1 MPNPK
6 KINISL
12 VISLVMIS
20 EWFQR
25 VGSSI
30 PRGFSRYFILELLKK
45 KAHTGKEIIDY
56 AVEQSNGIWKP
67 SPGLIYPLL
76 GRLLDEGLI
85 EESKDGRC
93 QLTKK
98 GLETAQDVDKIN
110 DIVKKQLDVLFRLG
124 NVGRFVALDLLE
136 KISTMGSIL
145 SSNITNMTDEETQ
158 KYRKFLQEELK
169 KIDKKNLKKKGKEI
183 KIE

>member
-1 MPNPK
+1 
-6 KINISL
+6 
-12 VISLVMIS
+12 MIS

-25 VGSSI
+25 VGSSV

-45 KAHTGKEIIDY
+45 KAHTGKEIINY

-85 EESKDGRC
+85 EESKDGRY

-98 GLETAQDVDKIN
+98 GAETAQDVDKVN
-110 DIVKKQLDVLFRLG
+110 EIVKKQLDVLFRLG
-124 NVGRFVALDLLE
+124 NVGRFVAIDVLE

-145 SSNITNMTDEETQ
+145 SSNFANMTEDETK
-158 KYRKFLQEELK
+158 KYKEFLELELK
-169 KIDKKNLKKKGKEI
+169 KIQNIDGKKKGKEI

>member
-1 MPNPK
+1 
-6 KINISL
+6 
-12 VISLVMIS
+12 MIS

-25 VGSSI
+25 VGSSV

-45 KAHTGKEIIDY
+45 KAHTGKEIINY

-85 EESKDGRC
+85 EESKDGRY

-98 GLETAQDVDKIN
+98 GAETAQDVDKVN
-110 DIVKKQLDVLFRLG
+110 EIVKKQLDVLFRLG
-124 NVGRFVALDLLE
+124 NVGRFVAIDVLE

-145 SSNITNMTDEETQ
+145 SSNFANMTEDETNQ
-158 KYRKFLQEELK
+158 
-169 KIDKKNLKKKGKEI
+169 KNL
-183 KIE
+183 

>member
-1 MPNPK
+1 
-6 KINISL
+6 
-12 VISLVMIS
+12 MIS

-25 VGSSI
+25 VGSSV
-30 PRGFSRYFILELLKK
+30 PRGFSRYFILELLKT

-85 EESKDGRC
+85 EEIEDGRY
-93 QLTKK
+93 QLTQK
-98 GLETAQDVDKIN
+98 GSETAQDVDKIN
-110 DIVKKQLDVLFRLG
+110 DIIKNQLDVLFRLG
-124 NVGRFVALDLLE
+124 NVGRFVAMDLLE
-136 KISTMGSIL
+136 KVSTIGSIL
-145 SSNITNMTDEETQ
+145 SSNVTSMTNEETQ
-158 KYRKFLQEELK
+158 KYRKFLQDELK
-169 KIDKKNLKKKGKEI
+169 KIDEKETKKKGKKI

>member
-1 MPNPK
+1 
-6 KINISL
+6 
-12 VISLVMIS
+12 MIS

-30 PRGFSRYFILELLKK
+30 PRGFSRYFVLELLKEK
-45 KAHTGKEIIDY
+45 TYTGKEIIDY

-76 GRLLDEGLI
+76 GRLLDENLI
-85 EESKDGRC
+85 EETKDGRY
-93 QLTKK
+93 QLTKE
-98 GLETAQDVDKIN
+98 GEETAKDVDKMN
-110 DIVKKQLDVLFRLG
+110 DIVKNQLEVLFRLG
-124 NVGRFVALDLLE
+124 NVGRFVALDILE
-136 KISTMGSIL
+136 KISSMGSIL

-158 KYRKFLQEELK
+158 KYKEFLQGELDKMNENKVVK
-169 KIDKKNLKKKGKEI
+169 KI

>member
-1 MPNPK
+1 
-6 KINISL
+6 
-12 VISLVMIS
+12 MIS

-45 KAHTGKEIIDY
+45 KERTGKEIIDY

-85 EESKDGRC
+85 DETKNGRYK
-93 QLTKK
+93 LTKK
-98 GLETAQDVDKIN
+98 GSDTAEDVDKIN
-110 DIVKKQLDVLFRLG
+110 DIVKKQLEVLFRLG

-145 SSNITNMTDEETQ
+145 SSNVANMTEEETQ
-158 KYRKFLQEELK
+158 KYKKFLQEELK
-169 KIDKKNLKKKGKEI
+169 KMDETSSKKKGKEI
-183 KIE
+183 EIE

>member
-1 MPNPK
+1 
-6 KINISL
+6 
-12 VISLVMIS
+12 MIS

-30 PRGFSRYFILELLKK
+30 PRGFSRYFILELLKEK
-45 KAHTGKEIIDY
+45 PYTGKEIINY

-85 EESKDGRC
+85 DEAVDGRY
-93 QLTKK
+93 QITKQ
-98 GLETAQDVDKIN
+98 GVETAQDVDKVN

-124 NVGRFVALDLLE
+124 NVGRFVVMDMLE
-136 KISTMGSIL
+136 KISAMGSIL
-145 SSNITNMTDEETQ
+145 SSNFANMTEEETK
-158 KYRKFLQEELK
+158 KYRDFLELELK
-169 KIDKKNLKKKGKEI
+169 KIQEKDLDKNGKKI
-183 KIE
+183 KID

>member
-1 MPNPK
+1 
-6 KINISL
+6 
-12 VISLVMIS
+12 MIS

-45 KAHTGKEIIDY
+45 TPHTGKEIIDY

-85 EESKDGRC
+85 EETKDGKY
-93 QLTKK
+93 QLTEK
-98 GLETAQDVDKIN
+98 GKETSDDVDKIN
-110 DIVKKQLDVLFRLG
+110 DIVKKQLEVLFRLG
-124 NVGRFVALDLLE
+124 NVGRFVAIDLLE
-136 KISTMGSIL
+136 KISAMGSVL
-145 SSNITNMTDEETQ
+145 SSNFANMTDEETK
-158 KYRKFLQEELK
+158 KYRQFLESELK
-169 KIDKKNLKKKGKEI
+169 KIQEKDGKKKGKEI

>member
-1 MPNPK
+1 
-6 KINISL
+6 
-12 VISLVMIS
+12 MIS

-30 PRGFSRYFILELLKK
+30 PRGFSRYFIMELLKK
-45 KAHTGKEIIDY
+45 KPHTGKEIIDY
-56 AVEQSNGIWKP
+56 AVEQSNGRWIP

-85 EESKDGRC
+85 EETKDGKY

-98 GLETAQDVDKIN
+98 GMETAQDVDKVN
-110 DIVKKQLDVLFRLG
+110 DIVRKQLDVLFRLG
-124 NVGRFVALDLLE
+124 NVGRFVAMDLLE
-136 KISTMGSIL
+136 KMSTIGSIL
-145 SSNITNMTDEETQ
+145 NSNFANMTNEETQ
-158 KYRKFLQEELK
+158 RYKKFLESELR
-169 KIDKKNLKKKGKEI
+169 KIDENKTAKKGKEI

>member
-1 MPNPK
+1 
-6 KINISL
+6 
-12 VISLVMIS
+12 MIS

-45 KAHTGKEIIDY
+45 KARTGKEIIDY

-85 EESKDGRC
+85 EEAKDGRYK
-93 QLTKK
+93 LTQK

-136 KISTMGSIL
+136 KISTMGSVL

-169 KIDKKNLKKKGKEI
+169 KINEKNIKKKGKEI

>member
-1 MPNPK
+1 
-6 KINISL
+6 
-12 VISLVMIS
+12 MIT

-45 KAHTGKEIIDY
+45 TPHTGKEIIDY
-56 AVEQSNGIWKP
+56 AIEQSNGIWKP

-85 EESKDGRC
+85 EETKDGKY

-98 GLETAQDVDKIN
+98 GKDTANDVDKVN
-110 DIVKKQLDVLFRLG
+110 DIVKKQLEVLFRLG
-124 NVGRFVALDLLE
+124 NVGRFVAIDLLE
-136 KISTMGSIL
+136 KISAMGSIL
-145 SSNITNMTDEETQ
+145 SSNFANMTDEETK
-158 KYRKFLQEELK
+158 KYKQFLESELEKIQEK
-169 KIDKKNLKKKGKEI
+169 DVKKKGKEI

>member
-1 MPNPK
+1 M
-6 KINISL
+6 
-12 VISLVMIS
+12 MIS

-25 VGSSI
+25 VGSSV

-45 KAHTGKEIIDY
+45 KAHTGKEIINY

-85 EESKDGRC
+85 EESKDGRY

-98 GLETAQDVDKIN
+98 GAETAQDVDKVN
-110 DIVKKQLDVLFRLG
+110 EIVKKQLDVLFRLG
-124 NVGRFVALDLLE
+124 NVGRFVAIDVLE

-145 SSNITNMTDEETQ
+145 SSNFANMTEDETK
-158 KYRKFLQEELK
+158 KYKEFLELELK
-169 KIDKKNLKKKGKEI
+169 KIQNIDVKKKGKEI

>member
-1 MPNPK
+1 M
-6 KINISL
+6 
-12 VISLVMIS
+12 VS

-30 PRGFSRYFILELLKK
+30 PRGFSRYFILELLEKK
-45 KAHTGKEIIDY
+45 NRTGKEIIDY
-56 AVEQSNGIWKP
+56 AIEQSNGIWKP

-85 EESKDGRC
+85 EEVKDGRY

-98 GLETAQDVDKIN
+98 GSETAIDVDKVN
-110 DIVKKQLDVLFRLG
+110 DIIKKQLDVLFRLG
-124 NVGRFVALDLLE
+124 NVGRFVVMDLLE
-136 KISTMGSIL
+136 KIFSMGSIL
-145 SSNITNMTDEETQ
+145 SSNITQMTDEERI
-158 KYRKFLQEELK
+158 KYKTFLENELE
-169 KIDKKNLKKKGKEI
+169 KINKQNTKKKVRQI

>member
-1 MPNPK
+1 
-6 KINISL
+6 
-12 VISLVMIS
+12 MIS

-25 VGSSI
+25 VGSSV

-45 KAHTGKEIIDY
+45 TPHTGKEIIDY

-85 EESKDGRC
+85 AETKNGKY

-98 GLETAQDVDKIN
+98 GVDTAADVDKVN
-110 DIVKKQLDVLFRLG
+110 DIIKKQLEVLFRLG
-124 NVGRFVALDLLE
+124 NVGRFVAIDLLE
-136 KISTMGSIL
+136 KISVMGSIL
-145 SSNITNMTDEETQ
+145 SSNFANMTDDETK
-158 KYRKFLQEELK
+158 KYKQFLESELK
-169 KIDKKNLKKKGKEI
+169 KVQEKKVKKKGKEI